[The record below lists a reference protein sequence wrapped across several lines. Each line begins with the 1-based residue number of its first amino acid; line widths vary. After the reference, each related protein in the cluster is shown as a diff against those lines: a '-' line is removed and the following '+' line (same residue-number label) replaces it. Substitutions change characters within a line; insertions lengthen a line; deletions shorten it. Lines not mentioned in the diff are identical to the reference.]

1 VRALLGGAAA
11 IALRT
16 SARAQSVQYAYDVL
30 GRLTKVTYPDGTVT
44 IYGYD
49 PAGNRSVAYTGAPPP
64 APIATVA
71 PTAVEGGLSADAGP
85 ATASATGGV
94 APYAFSWER
103 VSGNADTAPTA
114 PNSASAYWTYTGSPV
129 GPPKL
134 SYWRCR
140 VTDAANNVAYTAQV
154 TVKMNME

>member
-1 VRALLGGAAA
+1 MAGCPGGLLLTAKP
-11 IALRT
+11 
-16 SARAQSVQYAYDVL
+16 ARAQSIQYAYDAL

-49 PAGNRSVAYTGAPPP
+49 AAGNRSVAYTGPTPPP
-64 APIATVA
+64 PVA
-71 PTAVEGGLSADAGP
+71 SVNPTSVEGGISSDAGP
-85 ATASATGGV
+85 ATASATGGLG
-94 APYAFSWER
+94 PYRFAWER
-103 VSGNADTAPTA
+103 VSGNTATEA
-114 PNSASAYWTYTGSPV
+114 TTPNSAATQWIYTGSPV